1 MATKLVPMKKTI
13 VVNLFAGPGAGK
25 STLAAGIFANLK
37 WAEVDV
43 ELVREFAK
51 DIVWEGSTH
60 LLGGNHEPFIFGT
73 QLKRITDL
81 LGKVDVVVTDAPIMN
96 SLLYYD
102 GPYKDTMANLVVH
115 IVGDMNNMNF
125 FIERKK
131 KYKELGRT
139 QSEDQARNLD
149 HKIKHLLDK
158 HCMPFTTYDGVPDTA
173 KLISDLVIKTLNTE
187 NAQ

>member
-13 VVNLFAGPGAGK
+13 IVNLFAGPGAGK
-25 STLAAGIFANLK
+25 STLAAGIFAELK
-37 WAEVDV
+37 WADIDT

-51 DIVWEGSTH
+51 DIVWEGSEH
-60 LLGGNHEPFIFGT
+60 LLMGNHEPFIFGT

-81 LGKVDVVVTDAPIMN
+81 IGKVDVVVTDAPIMN

-115 IVGDMNNMNF
+115 IVRDMNNMNF

-139 QSEDQARNLD
+139 QSENQARSLD
-149 HKIKHLLDK
+149 LKIRHLLDK
-158 HCMPFTTYDGVPDTA
+158 HCMPFTIKDGVKETA
-173 KLISDLVIKTLNTE
+173 KDISDLII
-187 NAQ
+187 AQLQKE